1 MPAYQKPRRIA
12 GASKKESFM
21 GTDFSYEDLGM
32 DYQSDDYLKELKDET
47 DNQFLIEVIPA
58 DEDISYSKFMLS
70 ISKELFY
77 LEKVEF
83 YSLEGTL
90 DKTLEIKEIEID
102 DNNKI
107 TPIKIEITNIQ
118 DNHRTILNIKEI
130 VYDLELA
137 SDFFSI
143 RTMQKPKL

>member
-1 MPAYQKPRRIA
+1 
-12 GASKKESFM
+12 M

-32 DYQSDDYLKELKDET
+32 DYQSDDYLKELKSET
-47 DNQFLIEVIPA
+47 DTQFLIEVIPA

-70 ISKELFY
+70 ISKERFY

-83 YSLEGTL
+83 YSLEGVL
-90 DKTLEIKEIEID
+90 DKTLEIKEIKID

-107 TPIKIEITNIQ
+107 TPIKIEITNIL

-130 VYDLELA
+130 DYDLELA
-137 SDFFSI
+137 GDFFSI